1 MSHSLQV
8 AKFDAGFA
16 PRPVPSPDLGH
27 LPSSPIHLPPSP
39 VPLRRDDHQAV
50 SSLLS
55 GLCVDN
61 PDRDQTL
68 LGHAQSIAN
77 LELQC
82 RRYEEALR
90 KNEETISQFSQLLV
104 FASHFTKMKTHYA
117 KEFLQ
122 IRNNFDTSTNATNTR
137 LFQLESRDYAT
148 PVSKSHFEPPHYSHL
163 RALLTCNASKQDLPT
178 KPASALAP
186 FVLPELSDSDTF
198 LSTIKDHFSSHTE
211 EEDAR
216 KAFFA
221 LRQGTSSIA
230 DFNIQFNTLLYSV
243 DLSPRLAVEHY
254 ERAINQKIIE
264 LGIQRGGWSEL
275 TDLDDMQRMA
285 VKLSLDVGRV
295 NQINQRKFTVP
306 PPCVEYKTSITSQ
319 PAAKSSQSGPMDIDA
334 VLAAVGF
341 NWRLWHET
349 CVARELCFRCVQ
361 LEMSL
366 NTRVPVAGAGTC
378 LKNPIFLTPAPARA
392 ARAGTRVPAPGTCRY
407 LAHFCRQIYPEISP
421 LNFCMTW

>member
-1 MSHSLQV
+1 
-8 AKFDAGFA
+8 
-16 PRPVPSPDLGH
+16 
-27 LPSSPIHLPPSP
+27 
-39 VPLRRDDHQAV
+39 
-50 SSLLS
+50 
-55 GLCVDN
+55 
-61 PDRDQTL
+61 
-68 LGHAQSIAN
+68 
-77 LELQC
+77 
-82 RRYEEALR
+82 
-90 KNEETISQFSQLLV
+90 
-104 FASHFTKMKTHYA
+104 MKTHIA

-122 IRNNFDTSTNATNTR
+122 IRNNFDTSTSSTNTR
-137 LFQLESRDYAT
+137 LFQLESRDLVTPAT
-148 PVSKSHFEPPHYSHL
+148 KAHFEPPHYSHL
-163 RALLTCNASKQDLPT
+163 SFSGEVSETHQFCYSIRDTFARIPHYFSDEREKILWISSYFRTTTGRLGDQCPSYSWWQSLLTRNASKQDLPT
-178 KPASALAP
+178 KSASALAP
-186 FVLPELSDSDTF
+186 FVLPELTHSDTF
-198 LSTIKDHFSSHTE
+198 LSTIEDHFSSHTE

-243 DLSPRLAVEHY
+243 DLSPRSAVKHY

-306 PPCVEYKTSITSQ
+306 PPRVEYKTSVTSQ

-341 NWRLWHET
+341 NWRLWRET

-361 LEMSL
+361 PFDREHIKNRGCPRPE
-366 NTRVPVAGAGTC
+366 NTWVEKEQALPYWKEWGGVTREKHFVDKGKKRDSVDDSEDSHSPKRRFQSTSTPVASGSGAEPVHLDSVSTEPMSIGEIMF
-378 LKNPIFLTPAPARA
+378 N
-392 ARAGTRVPAPGTCRY
+392 
-407 LAHFCRQIYPEISP
+407 RQMSQLEYEEFSFKP
-421 LNFCMTW
+421 